1 MQMYKLLQKHF
12 VILNIFLAYF
22 KMTLVTIH
30 LTLILLYTYA
40 LFKFNNF
47 QMKEI
52 QWQSKFRSFLF
63 VKDKCRSAQINPTS
77 FTFYLNKFSEI

>member
-30 LTLILLYTYA
+30 LTLLFPVYTF
-40 LFKFNNF
+40 FKFNNF
-47 QMKEI
+47 EMKEI
-52 QWQSKFRSFLF
+52 QWQSKFFI
-63 VKDKCRSAQINPTS
+63 CEN
-77 FTFYLNKFSEI
+77 